1 MLVPNRRAG
10 SESRKR
16 VRSMRN
22 AQDLTRLVYG
32 PVQSSRMGK
41 VVKLDAAAK
50 ERGKAAPATK
60 QRKTGRRRRS
70 KTALVLGGGGFTGG
84 VYEIGALRAP
94 HPLSGNR
101 TRHPFRRLH
110 RPS

>member
-50 ERGKAAPATK
+50 ERGKAAPDTK

-70 KTALVLGGGGFTGG
+70 KTALVLGGGGVTGG
-84 VYEIGALRAP
+84 GVENGGPPAL
-94 HPLSGNR
+94 HPLSGQPP
-101 TRHPFRRLH
+101 RHQV
-110 RPS
+110 